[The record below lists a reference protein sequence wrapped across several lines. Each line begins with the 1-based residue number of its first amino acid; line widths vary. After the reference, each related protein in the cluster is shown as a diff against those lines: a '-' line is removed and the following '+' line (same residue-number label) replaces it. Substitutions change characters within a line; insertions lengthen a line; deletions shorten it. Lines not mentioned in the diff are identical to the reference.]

1 MPSWSLSAPEMDRPL
16 SGPDHFH
23 WLVHRAMRKR
33 GLAGNVSRMR
43 FDLGAGADPGAVAA
57 ALRANPVVQ
66 QVARIRWR
74 VGWPWLP
81 RWCTLEHAPDI
92 VHLHGGEDAGAWLT
106 ERLGDRLGA
115 EGLLR
120 FDVLAAAGR
129 TQVLVSFHHAL
140 FDHQGML
147 NLLHALE
154 SGGWTGPLLPPED
167 RAAAPGAWRDV
178 VAGAAQ
184 AFRTSGPRLG
194 SLWVGERT
202 VPPVPRFRVLRF
214 TAEETARIDDQ
225 ARSTGAALARSAHF
239 MAAAA
244 RAVNGVLDRRGSLPR
259 YLWFSAP
266 VDQRP
271 RGGQGHLLTNVTSFL
286 FFRLEQEQLH
296 DTATAVRALNGQLV
310 EQVRARFP
318 QRYRALLR
326 AFRHLPAWLSAAMVD
341 LPSLGRWSSFGFSDL
356 GDLDRMPTTFTGRP
370 VLEVLHLPPVPAPP
384 GLSVVVGRERGALL
398 LVLGYDGRALN
409 EDEADRF
416 ASGLRSLLLGA

>member
-23 WLVHRAMRKR
+23 WLVHRAMRAR

-43 FDLGAGADPGAVAA
+43 FDLGAGVDAEAVAA
-57 ALRANPVVQ
+57 ALRASPVVR
-66 QVARIRWR
+66 QVGLIRWT
-74 VGWPWLP
+74 VGWPALR
-81 RWCTLEHAPDI
+81 RWRLLTDGPD
-92 VHLHGGEDAGAWLT
+92 VVQLHRDGEPEAWLT
-106 ERLGDRLGA
+106 ERLGDRLGP

-120 FDVLAAAGR
+120 FDVLAAPDR
-129 TQVLVSFHHAL
+129 VQVLVSFHHAL

-147 NLLHALE
+147 NLLHAVE
-154 SGGWTGPLLPPED
+154 AGGWAGPTFPPED

-178 VAGAAQ
+178 MAGAGQ

-194 SLWVGERT
+194 SLWVRDRP
-202 VPPVPRFRVLRF
+202 VPNVPRFRVLRF
-214 TAEETARIDDQ
+214 TREETRRIDAL

-239 MAAAA
+239 MAVAA
-244 RAVNGVLDRRGSLPR
+244 RLVNDTLGRRGGLPR

-271 RGGQGHLLTNVTSFL
+271 RGTPGHLLTNVTSFL
-286 FFRLEQEQLH
+286 FFRLDQGQLH

-326 AFRHLPAWLSAAMVD
+326 AFRRLPAWLSAAMVD

-356 GDLDRMPTTFTGRP
+356 GDLGRMPSTFTGLP
-370 VLEVLHLPPVPAPP
+370 ISEVLHLPPVPAPP
-384 GLSVVVGRERGALL
+384 GLSVVVGRERGELL
-398 LVLGYDGRALN
+398 VVLGYDGRALT
-409 EDEADRF
+409 EEEADRF
-416 ASGLRSLLLGA
+416 TSGLRVLLLGA